1 MPKQEDIILNFMT
14 QVIEKWNSL
23 ALSRLVWRCHGI
35 RYFHFYFFCL
45 EPMVKK
51 NIWMRT
57 ISVTIMVIISKVLF
71 WVLLDISKNI
81 SDTSYV
87 QSTFLTF
94 IWHIDIGISKTP
106 CSWRFYGY
114 GSICVLILPWVNIM
128 KRKWANASRK
138 LSAVQKP
145 EPVLWRTFHFSQANL
160 DFKFNLVLIE

>member
-35 RYFHFYFFCL
+35 QYFHFYFFCL

-57 ISVTIMVIISKVLF
+57 ISVTVVVIILKVLF
-71 WVLLDISKNI
+71 SNLLDISKNI
-81 SDTSYV
+81 SDISYV

-94 IWHIDIGISKTP
+94 IRHIENGISKTP
-106 CSWRFYGY
+106 CSGRSYGN
-114 GSICVLILPWVNIM
+114 GSTYVLILPWVNIM
-128 KRKWANASRK
+128 KRKWANVSKK
-138 LSAVQKP
+138 LSVIQKP
-145 EPVLWRTFHFSQANL
+145 EPVLWRTFHLLYSCILLFLSSKPR
-160 DFKFNLVLIE
+160 F